1 MVFSN
6 RDAPIDDELD
16 ADLSAYVPGWSTRN
30 GPFDLD
36 VDCPIP
42 PDSDIL
48 QQFPNDLEIPMLLDD
63 SPSYGSDD
71 PCRNYVLDPFLSGL
85 DDASEWGP
93 DAFPNLR
100 PATEDAAPVL
110 LNDIKEEIKV
120 EPDFPPSPPPS
131 SAGSTSSLCSTE
143 LWPAAGAPATRGQ
156 GQGQGDAKTIE
167 VQPLTPPFIDNSPPE
182 SPEVISEFISVSNNA
197 NTPSPTSSPA
207 PHVSEALVQ
216 IMPCGLKLKA
226 SKQVTL
232 SQRPAPFL
240 KPKPSVEPS
249 SENTL
254 NTSVCKATPA
264 TVKTVTLPSSI
275 PVAGDKRKTIVLSAK
290 DFAALTQK
298 VRGNQSTC
306 TIGVINGTKTVP
318 TTLRLQT
325 QPTNKCATVPPT
337 STQQLVAPMAVAS
350 TGPTAVPTFA
360 QVITPGT
367 GPAKVPL
374 IPCQTITNSLP
385 AVATIPVSANAVR
398 PLQSSA
404 FSVSKA
410 SSNPVKRE
418 MEMKAIKRQQ
428 RMIKNRES
436 ACLSRKKK
444 KEYVS
449 SLEGR
454 LSDLEQ
460 ENVQLKLENEVLRER
475 LSEFENAMSWTKTPA
490 FSVKTKKATA
500 LLVVLFMFS
509 LHFTSFSSSV
519 SKNNEPLTMSSL
531 DVGGGQSLPASM
543 TRQGR
548 SLLWAPAADISS
560 NSTGSEYL
568 TRNST
573 GTGSAQPI
581 CPLYINQTESIR
593 LDSELRRWIGSDPEH
608 PYDQTQQEALKS
620 KHFDNNKNRPNYK
633 LSETSQEQSVGAASN
648 MAAMPSTETKF
659 DNGFKDKR
667 TKLRRKSL
675 ANRASKKSANA
686 INEVEVYGVRPP
698 LYDYTA
704 FLDSFQR
711 RDDTFYVVSFSGD
724 HILLPAQA
732 HNTSSRPKMSLVL
745 PAVPINKSMFGLNH
759 IRMMQIDCEVINTQ
773 MLHVRQDDIPAHM
786 RPSAFDRFSNASTEN
801 SGSTGNDSSSTS
813 SPSGNIASRSSPSSE
828 TFHNSSQTEQ
838 NSPSPVQPSYKPYFV
853 KNGYRERLLLSPS
866 QIEKMNTAFLKGRN
880 VNQQRNEVNS
890 TLSAESKPSKLGDYP

>member
-63 SPSYGSDD
+63 SPGYGSDD
-71 PCRNYVLDPFLSGL
+71 PCRSYVLDPFLSGL

-93 DAFPNLR
+93 DAFPNLK
-100 PATEDAAPVL
+100 AGEDAAPVL

-131 SAGSTSSLCSTE
+131 SAGSTSSLCSSE
-143 LWPAAGAPATRGQ
+143 LWPAEGAPTTHS
-156 GQGQGDAKTIE
+156 DSKTILE
-167 VQPLTPPFIDNSPPE
+167 VLPLTPPFVDNSPPE
-182 SPEVISEFISVSNNA
+182 SPEVISEFVSSSCNEK
-197 NTPSPTSSPA
+197 TPSPTSSLA
-207 PHVSEALVQ
+207 SNASEALVK
-216 IMPCGLKLKA
+216 IMPCGLKIKS
-226 SKQVTL
+226 SKQVTVA
-232 SQRPAPFL
+232 QRPAPFL
-240 KPKPSVEPS
+240 KPKPSVEQ
-249 SENTL
+249 TVDTI
-254 NTSVCKATPA
+254 NTSAVKAP
-264 TVKTVTLPSSI
+264 TVKTVALPSSI
-275 PVAGDKRKTIVLSAK
+275 PAAGDKRKTIVLSAK
-290 DFAALTQK
+290 DYAALTQK
-298 VRGNQSTC
+298 VRGNQSIC
-306 TIGVINGTKTVP
+306 TIGVINGSKTVP

-325 QPTNKCATVPPT
+325 QPSNKCGTASPS
-337 STQQLVAPMAVAS
+337 STQQLVPPIAVAAAS
-350 TGPTAVPTFA
+350 PATVPSFA
-360 QVITPGT
+360 QVITPGAL
-367 GPAKVPL
+367 PAKVPL
-374 IPCQTITNSLP
+374 IPCQTISNSLP
-385 AVATIPVSANAVR
+385 AVTTIPVNASAVR
-398 PLQSSA
+398 PLQSSS
-404 FSVSKA
+404 FSVSKT

-475 LSEFENAMSWTKTPA
+475 LNEFENAMSWTKNPA
-490 FSVKTKKATA
+490 LSVKTKKATA
-500 LLVVLFMFS
+500 LLVVLFVVCINFGSFPS
-509 LHFTSFSSSV
+509 LV
-519 SKNNEPLTMSSL
+519 NRNNDPLNMGDL
-531 DVGGGQSLPASM
+531 DVGAGQSPHASV
-543 TRQGR
+543 TRHVR
-548 SLLWAPAADISS
+548 SLLWAPADAPTRNISE
-560 NSTGSEYL
+560 SEYIS
-568 TRNST
+568 RNST
-573 GTGSAQPI
+573 STGSAQPI

-608 PYDQTQQEALKS
+608 PYDSTQQETLKS
-620 KHFDNNKNRPNYK
+620 KTFDSARNGSNPK
-633 LSETSQEQSVGAASN
+633 LSQIPDDKSLGAGIN
-648 MAAMPSTETKF
+648 MAAMPPTETKLK
-659 DNGFKDKR
+659 NGFKEKR

-675 ANRASKKSANA
+675 ANRASKKSQSAS
-686 INEVEVYGVRPP
+686 NEVEVYGVRPP

-773 MLHVRQDDIPAHM
+773 MLRVRQDDIPAHM
-786 RPSAFDRFSNASTEN
+786 RPAAFERFSNTSTEN
-801 SGSTGNDSSSTS
+801 GSGTGNDSSP
-813 SPSGNIASRSSPSSE
+813 SPSPSPTGNIASSRPSTSE
-828 TFHNSSQTEQ
+828 TFQNSSQAEQ
-838 NSPSPVQPSYKPYFV
+838 TSPSPVQPSYKPYFV
-853 KNGYRERLLLSPS
+853 KSGYRERLALAPS
-866 QIEKMNTAFLKGRN
+866 QIEKINTAFLRSRS
-880 VNQQRNEVNS
+880 VDLQRNKMNS
-890 TLSAESKPSKLGDYP
+890 TFGANAPSKLADYP